1 MTITIHK
8 MSFITTVKIA
18 LRTPRGKGTVSF
30 LVIWKILNENR
41 SKVEGNDSV
50 TVSFIRIVV

>member
-1 MTITIHK
+1 